1 MYVQVIILLVAGLL
15 VTDAS
20 NGTSVVKTATPGLTS
35 LLEIKP
41 TADQQSSVTTL
52 TSTPSYTTSI
62 ADVVSSNDIDDNS
75 NGVVEGIPVK

>member
-1 MYVQVIILLVAGLL
+1 MQVIILLVAGLL

-20 NGTSVVKTATPGLTS
+20 NRTSVVKTATPGVTS
-35 LLEIKP
+35 QLEIKS